1 MLKLITTVLV
11 GAIAVILLAAAALS
25 GIAATLFRGGSSTN
39 CTPTAPTTASHE
51 FGPDQI
57 TNAATIVAVG
67 KQMNVP
73 ERGWVIALAAAMQ
86 ESRLRNLDHGDRDS
100 LGLFQQRPSQGWG
113 TADQVMNTTYSTT
126 QFYRHLLEVPGWQQ
140 MTINDAAQAVQ
151 RSGYPLEYAQH
162 EPAAR
167 QLLGSIHD
175 ATCTGTPT
183 GNWTVPAQG
192 QCTSGFGRRGSEF
205 HRGQDIAAPIGT
217 PILAASSGTVID
229 SGPARGYGL
238 WIRIQHPN
246 GIVTTY
252 GHNKRNTVREG
263 QKVHTG
269 QFIAEVG
276 DRGEST
282 GPHLHFQVE
291 INSQPV
297 DPVTFFQQQS
307 APPLCG

>member
-11 GAIAVILLAAAALS
+11 GALAVIVLAAVAVS
-25 GIAATLFRGGSSTN
+25 GVAATLFSGGGATT
-39 CTPTAPTTASHE
+39 CTPTDSATAGHG

-57 TNAATIVAVG
+57 TNAATIVAIG

-73 ERGWVIALAAAMQ
+73 ERGWVIALVTAIQ

-113 TADQVMNTTYSTT
+113 SADQVMNTTYSTT
-126 QFYRHLLEVPGWQQ
+126 QFYRHLLGVPGWQR

-151 RSGYPLEYAQH
+151 RSGYPHEYAQH

-167 QLLGSIHD
+167 QLLGSVHD
-175 ATCTGTPT
+175 ATCSGTPT
-183 GNWTVPAQG
+183 GSWTVPTQG
-192 QCTSGFGRRGSEF
+192 QCTSGFGRRGSEL

-217 PILAASSGTVID
+217 PIFAASSGTVID

-246 GIVTTY
+246 GVVTTY
-252 GHNKRNTVREG
+252 GHNNRNVVRRG
-263 QKVHTG
+263 QEIHTG
-269 QFIAEVG
+269 QLIAEVG
-276 DRGEST
+276 DQGQST
-282 GPHLHFQVE
+282 GPHLHFQIE
-291 INSQPV
+291 DNGRPV

-307 APPLCG
+307 APPLCK

>member
-1 MLKLITTVLV
+1 MRKLITTVLV
-11 GAIAVILLAAAALS
+11 GAIAVIVLAAAALL
-25 GIAATLFRGGSSTN
+25 GIAATLFNSGGSTN
-39 CTPTAPTTASHE
+39 CTPTDSATASHGY
-51 FGPDQI
+51 GPDQI
-57 TNAATIVAVG
+57 SNAAIIVAIG

-73 ERGWVIALAAAMQ
+73 ERGWVIALVTAIQ

-113 TADQVMNTTYSTT
+113 ADQVMNSTYSTT
-126 QFYRHLLEVPGWQQ
+126 QFYRHLLAVPGWQK

-151 RSGYPLEYAQH
+151 RSGFPHEYAQH
-162 EPAAR
+162 EHAAR
-167 QLLGSIHD
+167 QLLGSVHD
-175 ATCTGTPT
+175 AACTGTPS

-238 WIRIQHPN
+238 WIRIQHSN
-246 GIVTTY
+246 GVVTTY
-252 GHNKRNTVREG
+252 GHNNRNIVEKG
-263 QKVHTG
+263 QGVHTG
-269 QFIAEVG
+269 QPVAEVG

-291 INSQPV
+291 VDSQPV
-297 DPVTFFQQQS
+297 DPVTFFRQQS
-307 APPLCG
+307 ASPLCG